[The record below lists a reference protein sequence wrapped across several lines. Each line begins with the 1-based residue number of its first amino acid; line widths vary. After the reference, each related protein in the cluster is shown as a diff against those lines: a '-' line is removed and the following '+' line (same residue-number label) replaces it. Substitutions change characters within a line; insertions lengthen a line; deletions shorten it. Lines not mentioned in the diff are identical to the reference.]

1 MAQKTFVSGDVL
13 TAADTNLYLMH
24 EGGAWT
30 SWTPTWTSLSVGNG
44 TVSAL
49 YARASRLITWKLKL
63 TFGSTT
69 TVSGGIRFT
78 LPAAASTG
86 VEFDNA
92 FGTFVDASS
101 SRHLAMSQ
109 FISTTTIQVNGMTVT
124 GTSVVSGSDIVSGSG
139 VIQIA
144 TTASVPFT
152 WTTSDQIIFS
162 GVYESLA

>member
-30 SWTPTWTSLSVGNG
+30 SWTPTWTNLTVNNG

-69 TVSGGIRFT
+69 SVSGGIRFE
-78 LPAAASTG
+78 LPVAAATG
-86 VEFDNA
+86 VEFDNS

-109 FISTTTIQVNGMTVT
+109 FISTTVIQVNGMTV
-124 GTSVVSGSDIVSGSG
+124 SGSN

-152 WTTSDQIIFS
+152 WTTSDQIYFS

>member
-69 TVSGGIRFT
+69 SVSGGVRFT
-78 LPAAASTG
+78 LPVAASTG
-86 VEFDNA
+86 VEFDNS

-109 FISTTTIQVNGMTVT
+109 FISTTTIQANGMTV
-124 GTSVVSGSDIVSGSG
+124 SGSD

-152 WTTSDQIIFS
+152 WATSDQIYFS